1 MIEIQNQS
9 SASVASATNSIS
21 NSVLGKDDFLKLLVM
36 QLRFQDPLNPM
47 KGTEFAAQLAQFS
60 SVEQLANI
68 NTNLNNNLDA
78 NAILTQSI
86 NNALSATFI
95 GKQVRA
101 TTDVFQFGGTD
112 PVRVGYSLPSNAD
125 NAKITIYDSA
135 GNTVRVINN
144 TGTSKGDNTVTWDGK
159 NDQGNAV
166 KAGQYKFKVEAKDS
180 KGSDMTLTQFVYG
193 KVNGVRFRSDGTVF
207 VIDGAE
213 VTLSSILEIMEE

>member
-1 MIEIQNQS
+1 MLEVQNQNLNGMQN
-9 SASVASATNSIS
+9 SVSGVS

-36 QLRFQDPLNPM
+36 QLRYQDPLNPM

-60 SVEQLANI
+60 SVEQLSNI

-86 NNALSATFI
+86 NNALAATFI

-101 TTDVFQFGGTD
+101 TTNSFQFSGTD
-112 PVRVGYSLPSNAD
+112 SVRVGYSLPSIAD
-125 NAKITIYDSA
+125 NVKVTITDSA
-135 GNTVRVINN
+135 GNTIRVMNN
-144 TGTSKGDNTVTWDGK
+144 CGTSKGDNSVTWDGK
-159 NDQGNAV
+159 DDQGNQV
-166 KAGQYKFKVEAKDS
+166 KSGQYKFKVEAKDNRGADLFPS
-180 KGSDMTLTQFVYG
+180 QYVYG

-213 VTLSSILEIMEE
+213 VTLSSILEIMEG